1 MNHNGVISLPAA
13 ASTAYAMG
21 DLVAVGGSGEAI
33 LNNGANPI
41 GIVLHDVDSS
51 ETKAPVDI
59 QLISAGGIAL
69 CKTLQANAI
78 TVGGVVGTTN
88 DAVVRSGGSNA
99 VGIALEAS
107 ANGDIDIIKVI
118 L

>member
-13 ASTAYAMG
+13 ASTTYAMG
-21 DLVAVGGSGEAI
+21 DLVTVNGSGQAI
-33 LNNGANPI
+33 LNNGGNPI
-41 GIVLHDVDSS
+41 GVVLHDVDSS
-51 ETKAPVDI
+51 ETNSPVDI

-69 CKTLQANAI
+69 CKTLQANVIA
-78 TVGGVVGTTN
+78 VGGVVGTSN
-88 DAVVRSGGSNA
+88 ASVVRSGGTDA

-107 ANGDIDIIKVI
+107 ANGDVDIIKVI

>member
-13 ASTAYAMG
+13 TATTYAMG
-21 DLVAVGGSGEAI
+21 DLIAVNGSGEAI
-33 LNNGANPI
+33 LNNGTNPI
-41 GIVLHDVDSS
+41 GVVLHDVDSA
-51 ETKAPVDI
+51 ETNAPVDI

-69 CKTLQANAI
+69 CKTLTANAI
-78 TVGGVVGTTN
+78 TVGQVVGSSSGS
-88 DAVVRSGGSNA
+88 VVRSGGTNA

-107 ANGDIDIIKVI
+107 ANGDEDIIKVI